1 MNSSSE
7 CGLSCLVTREHR
19 EKSQE
24 TRVWLGGGVKRRGL
38 SATYPARA
46 HARPQQALLRV
57 VQADPAR
64 LFIWCF
70 ADGDARTSNQSAAR
84 ADSRTIGERIYRER
98 RLGCRRGGRGGWIGS
113 SGRLEGSRALAA
125 RPTRRGYDVPPGSA
139 TRASDLVRRGSV
151 PDTIAP
157 YRLAWKGARSNG
169 VRANS
174 RCDAGRRASPGSARV
189 RRARRGVG
197 HASVRVDAGDT
208 RETRERRRAVREGRA
223 RVWVCAYDQGSTVT
237 RHFMCTPE
245 ISNALY
251 RVFKTD
257 DPYAGGI
264 RRTRSLMPELAR
276 GFSFF
281 SFFSD
286 SSVEKARGGWNSPLS
301 DGAPTPRR
309 RAGGRL
315 PRLDARVP
323 LRSEAPAR
331 QKHGRHARDRGARFP

>member
-1 MNSSSE
+1 MGYAVSQSDRTE
-7 CGLSCLVTREHR
+7 CLSCLVTLSLVKIAKNLKKRAAR
-19 EKSQE
+19 SARWWGEKTGS
-24 TRVWLGGGVKRRGL
+24 LGDVPSAGTCTASAGPPSRRPGRSSTPL
-38 SATYPARA
+38 HLVFRGRGRAYEQSVSGARG
-46 HARPQQALLRV
+46 
-57 VQADPAR
+57 
-64 LFIWCF
+64 F
-70 ADGDARTSNQSAAR
+70 ADDR
-84 ADSRTIGERIYRER
+84 ERIYRER

-113 SGRLEGSRALAA
+113 SGRLGEGSRALAA

-223 RVWVCAYDQGSTVT
+223 RVWVCAYDHVT
-237 RHFMCTPE
+237 RHFIMCTPE

-264 RRTRSLMPELAR
+264 RRTRS
-276 GFSFF
+276 
-281 SFFSD
+281 
-286 SSVEKARGGWNSPLS
+286 
-301 DGAPTPRR
+301 
-309 RAGGRL
+309 RA
-315 PRLDARVP
+315 
-323 LRSEAPAR
+323 
-331 QKHGRHARDRGARFP
+331 

>member
-1 MNSSSE
+1 M
-7 CGLSCLVTREHR
+7 
-19 EKSQE
+19 
-24 TRVWLGGGVKRRGL
+24 KRQGL

-46 HARPQQALLRV
+46 HARPQHALLRV

-98 RLGCRRGGRGGWIGS
+98 RLGCRRGERGGWIGS